1 MVAKYMREEIML
13 NVYRAKGPGGCG
25 GDGMCMF
32 ARCTPSL
39 TEDKETARVKMVF
52 PRPSIT

>member
-1 MVAKYMREEIML
+1 ML
-13 NVYRAKGPGGCG
+13 NVYRVKGFGGRG
-25 GDGMCMF
+25 ADGMCTF

-39 TEDKETARVKMVF
+39 TEDKETARVKTVF